1 MQHSILSNKQPSV
14 HALYYINSIRIYLT
28 QYKYLLYKQQ
38 ILYIICIFLV
48 NLQVF

>member
-14 HALYYINSIRIYLT
+14 HASYYINSIRIYLT

-38 ILYIICIFLV
+38 ILYIICIFFV